1 MDESQNTLRDALE
14 ASFDEIETTDA
25 PVESSSPE
33 VSETTEQ
40 RESRERDERGR
51 FAPKAADTSAPLA
64 PEQPQVSRP
73 PRPSSWKKDYWDHWD
88 KLDPALAD
96 YIHQREKEYTTGVST
111 YKAEADRAKSI
122 QEALTPYMP
131 VLQSNGL
138 EPSQWI
144 KSLGQVHYTL
154 AFGQPQ
160 EKAALLKNLAR
171 DFNVQLGE
179 TNENEELMHLR
190 NELQQVKSGWQQFT
204 SMQEQQQKQAALDE
218 ITRFSADKPYFEEV
232 RETMAGLLQ
241 SGMAQNLQEA
251 YDKATRLNDDV
262 WQRQQAESQRQT
274 QAQAH
279 VAKARAAAV
288 SVKSSTPGGPTV
300 SSGPKGLRDQL
311 SEAFDSFSSRV

>member
-1 MDESQNTLRDALE
+1 VDESQNTLRDALE
-14 ASFDEIETTDA
+14 ASFDEVDA
-25 PVESSSPE
+25 GNAQEESSTPQ
-33 VSETTEQ
+33 VSETAEQ

-51 FAPKAADTSAPLA
+51 FAPKAADTSQPMAEA
-64 PEQPQVSRP
+64 PQVPRP
-73 PRPSSWKKDYWDHWD
+73 PRPSSWKKDYWDDWD
-88 KLDPALAD
+88 KLDPKVAGYL
-96 YIHQREKEYTTGVST
+96 HQREQEYTTGVST
-111 YKAEADRAKSI
+111 YKAEADRARGL
-122 QEALTPYMP
+122 QEALNPYMP
-131 VLQSNGL
+131 VLQSNNL
-138 EPSQWI
+138 EPAQWI

-190 NELQQVKSGWQQFT
+190 NELQQVKSGWQQFS
-204 SMQEQQQKQAALDE
+204 SMQEQQQKQAAMDE
-218 ITRFSADKPYFEEV
+218 ITRFSADKQYFEEV

-251 YDKATRLNDDV
+251 YEKAVRLNDDV
-262 WQRQQAESQRQT
+262 FTRHQAETQRQT

-279 VAKARAAAV
+279 VAKAKAAAV

-300 SSGPKGLRDQL
+300 SNGAKGLRDQL

>member
-1 MDESQNTLRDALE
+1 VDESQNTLRDALE
-14 ASFDEIETTDA
+14 ASFDESVDTSDA
-25 PVESSSPE
+25 QVESSSPE
-33 VSETTEQ
+33 VSETAEQ
-40 RESRERDERGR
+40 RETRERDERGR
-51 FAPKAADTSAPLA
+51 FASKAADTSQPMA
-64 PEQPQVSRP
+64 EQQPSRP
-73 PRPSSWKKDYWDHWD
+73 PRPSSWKKDYWDDWD
-88 KLDPALAD
+88 KLDPKVAGYL
-96 YIHQREKEYTTGVST
+96 HQREQEYTTGVST
-111 YKAEADRAKSI
+111 YKAEADRARGL
-122 QEALTPYMP
+122 QEALNPYMP

-138 EPSQWI
+138 EPAQWI

-171 DFNVQLGE
+171 DFNVPLGE

-204 SMQEQQQKQAALDE
+204 SMQEQQQRQAAMDE
-218 ITRFSADKPYFEEV
+218 ITRFSTDRPYFDEV

-241 SGMAQNLQEA
+241 SGMAQNLQDA
-251 YDKATRLNDDV
+251 YDKAVRLNDDV
-262 WQRQQAESQRQT
+262 FTRLQAETQRQT

-279 VAKARAAAV
+279 VAKAKAAAV
-288 SVKSSTPGGPTV
+288 SLKSSTPGGPTV